1 MRCKICGSKA
11 CIVDYKG
18 KIRIGSTAKQCTKED
33 AEIWHCQTCGLRWH
47 DYQLPEDYYEGNDYW
62 TQILGAGG
70 GGDSYVQKSYE
81 RYGDRILECMNYIG
95 TECIYGKRVLDFGC
109 AEGMLLDAVKGI
121 AGETIGVE
129 LNREMLGSLRK
140 RGHYAYETLEECLE
154 QEAGSVDAAV
164 SFDVIEHVMDPQKVL
179 RQLYELLD
187 EGGRIIMGTPTDS
200 PVLRELAG
208 KNFEEFLFHMGHL
221 WTFSE
226 DSLRMCFERA
236 GFKEI
241 EIKNIYKYSLG
252 NVFGWLQK
260 KRPVGNKKYDFVTDT
275 LNEVWKHEMERQGKG
290 DYLVAYARK

>member
-1 MRCKICGSKA
+1 MGAKRVLLIIKERFVLVLQLSSAQRRMLRSGIVRHAGCDGMTISCLKIIMRGMITGHRFS
-11 CIVDYKG
+11 V
-18 KIRIGSTAKQCTKED
+18 R
-33 AEIWHCQTCGLRWH
+33 
-47 DYQLPEDYYEGNDYW
+47 
-62 TQILGAGG
+62 GG